1 VAPSERTGSSGR
13 LRRRLQVLLPDGAAA
28 RALALASLIDAT
40 GSGLFI
46 AGSALFFTRVVG
58 FSITQVGL
66 GLSVSGI
73 AGFAATLPL
82 GALADRVGR
91 RRMLVVLYVLRGL
104 GYVAYVFVTSFAGF
118 LVLVALMGAAD
129 RAASP
134 TLQAL
139 IGDAVPAQ
147 DRVRTNAYLRS
158 VRNAGYTVG
167 GLLGA
172 LALQIDTRQAYE
184 ALILG
189 DGLSFLVAAAL
200 LVRLRRST
208 AAGPPSAHAAEE
220 AMPERR
226 LAALRDRRYLALTAL
241 VGVLWLNDSVL
252 NVGLPLWVG
261 FHTEAPRALVGI
273 LFAINTV
280 LVVFFQVRLSR
291 IADTGGGAARAL
303 HRAGIVLA
311 AGALLFAVAGELG
324 RDAAIAVLVAGIL
337 LHTLGE
343 MLLSAG
349 SWQLSLLLAPAA
361 QRARYL
367 AVFSLGQ
374 SGQRMIGPALVTAGV
389 VDVGVPGWTAL
400 AAVFV
405 GTGVVGQIVGRQAL
419 AHPVVVARMA
429 AD

>member
-1 VAPSERTGSSGR
+1 VASERTGSRGR
-13 LRRRLQVLLPDGAAA
+13 LRARLHLLLPEGAAA
-28 RALALASLIDAT
+28 RALALSSLIDAT
-40 GSGLFI
+40 GSGLFLT
-46 AGSALFFTRVVG
+46 GSALFFTRVVG
-58 FSITQVGL
+58 LSVAQVGL
-66 GLSVSGI
+66 GLSIAGI

-82 GALADRVGR
+82 GALADHVGR
-91 RRMLVVLYVLRGL
+91 RRMLLVLYLVRAA
-104 GYVAYVFVTSFAGF
+104 GYCAYVLVTSFAGF
-118 LVLVALMGAAD
+118 LVLVALMAAAD

-184 ALILG
+184 ALVIG
-189 DGLSFLVAAAL
+189 DGLTFLAAAGVL
-200 LVRLRRST
+200 LYLRP
-208 AAGPPSAHAAEE
+208 AAGVPRVPSSAEHQV
-220 AMPERR
+220 PERR
-226 LAALRDRRYLALTAL
+226 LAALRDGRYLALTGL

-252 NVGLPLWVG
+252 NVALPLWVG

-280 LVVFFQVRLSR
+280 LVVLFQVRMSR
-291 IADTGGGAARAL
+291 IADTGHGAAVSLR
-303 HRAGIVLA
+303 RAGIVLA
-311 AGALLFAVAGELG
+311 AAALIYAAAGSPG
-324 RDAAIAVLVAGIL
+324 REAAIVLLIGGML

-343 MLLSAG
+343 MVLSSG

-374 SGQRMIGPALVTAGV
+374 SGQRMIGPALVTAAV
-389 VDVGVPGWTAL
+389 VNVGAAGWTAL
-400 AAVFV
+400 AGVYLLAGVAARVV
-405 GTGVVGQIVGRQAL
+405 GTRAL
-419 AHPVVVARMA
+419 AHPETAERMA